1 LTVFAFKIIASFYM
15 LIYHISAVSGRH
27 IRDTFYYTTLFILCL
42 VCASCIRTD
51 NGALIQANGEQTE
64 NNSTN
69 ALEERPDGTLMWKGF
84 ELTREDYFGRAND
97 VFVPVFGRKSE
108 LKQRYYTFM

>member
-1 LTVFAFKIIASFYM
+1 MTVFAFKIIASFYM